1 MNTLVKK
8 HEEWLK
14 KTITISNSFLI
25 SMDGTKD
32 KSLIV
37 VLENNFSSMDAKEY
51 LRDIGVPVTS
61 VQRLEKIDAQDQW
74 FS

>member
-32 KSLIV
+32 QSLIV

-61 VQRLEKIDAQDQW
+61 VKRLEKIDAQDQW